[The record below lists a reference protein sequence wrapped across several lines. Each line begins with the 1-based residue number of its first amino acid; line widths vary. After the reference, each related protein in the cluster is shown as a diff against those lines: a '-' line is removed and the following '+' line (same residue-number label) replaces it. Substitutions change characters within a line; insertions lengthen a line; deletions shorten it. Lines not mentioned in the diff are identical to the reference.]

1 MIPYGRQEI
10 TECDIASVTE
20 VLRSDFLTQGP
31 QVENFEVLVSK
42 LTGAR
47 FGVAVNSATSALHIA
62 CIALG
67 LGSGDVLWTTPI
79 TFVASANCGLYCGAS
94 VDFVDIDPS
103 SFLMD
108 LDKLETK
115 LHDAAKRGS
124 LPKVIV
130 VVHMAGQSCDM
141 ARVHMLSEQFGF
153 HIIEDASHAI
163 GAKYLGESV
172 GSCRY
177 SDITVFSFHPVKIIT
192 SGEGGM
198 AMTNDEQLACKMKVL
213 RTHGIERNDQNF
225 ENTAEGGWWY
235 EQQGLGYNYRMT
247 DIQAAL
253 GLSQLDRLNENV
265 STRNEISKR
274 YAKLLGDLALTN
286 PQVAPHNYSAWH
298 LYIVRLDIRYDRR
311 AVFDALRNA
320 GIGVQIHYIPV
331 HFHPHYQHLGFKRG
345 DFPES
350 ESYYSD
356 ALTLPLFP
364 SLKVSDQDYVS
375 QRLHEI
381 LAQ

>member
-1 MIPYGRQEI
+1 
-10 TECDIASVTE
+10 
-20 VLRSDFLTQGP
+20 
-31 QVENFEVLVSK
+31 
-42 LTGAR
+42 
-47 FGVAVNSATSALHIA
+47 
-62 CIALG
+62 
-67 LGSGDVLWTTPI
+67 
-79 TFVASANCGLYCGAS
+79 
-94 VDFVDIDPS
+94 
-103 SFLMD
+103 
-108 LDKLETK
+108 
-115 LHDAAKRGS
+115 
-124 LPKVIV
+124 
-130 VVHMAGQSCDM
+130 
-141 ARVHMLSEQFGF
+141 
-153 HIIEDASHAI
+153 
-163 GAKYLGESV
+163 
-172 GSCRY
+172 
-177 SDITVFSFHPVKIIT
+177 
-192 SGEGGM
+192 
-198 AMTNDEQLACKMKVL
+198 
-213 RTHGIERNDQNF
+213 
-225 ENTAEGGWWY
+225 
-235 EQQGLGYNYRMT
+235 MT